1 MAFNSLF
8 NKKLLLKLLPGAL
21 AVGIFVGVPMFKS
34 FSSEEEAIIFIHDN
48 DHWPKVEEE
57 LSTHASSVSMWYVK
71 LLTALSDVDEHP
83 RAGRYDVG
91 QGRSI
96 LSVLR
101 DLRNGRETPVRLT
114 IKSVRTL
121 DELSKLLAS
130 KLQPT
135 TQEWR
140 SFLSASG
147 TATSVGKTPQTLIGL
162 FLPNTYE
169 VYWKITP
176 EKLLER
182 MAKESA
188 DFWTES
194 RQAQAKELGLS
205 IDEVI
210 TLASIVQQ
218 ETAYNPEK
226 KRVAGMYL
234 NRLRME
240 MPLQADPTVKFAL
253 QQFGLRR
260 ILHKHLRVDS
270 PYNTYRNKGLPPG
283 PICIPEL
290 SSIEGV
296 LDAEKHDYIYMC
308 AKEDFSGQ
316 HNFATTYEE
325 HQKNAAKYSEALDA
339 RGIQ

>member
-1 MAFNSLF
+1 M
-8 NKKLLLKLLPGAL
+8 
-21 AVGIFVGVPMFKS
+21 VKS
-34 FSSEEEAIIFIHDN
+34 FSAKEEAVIFIN
-48 DHWPKVEEE
+48 DDDQWPKVKAE
-57 LSTHASSVSMWYVK
+57 LNAHADAVTMLYVQ
-71 LLTALSDVDEHP
+71 LFTALTDFDEHP
-83 RAGRYDVG
+83 RPGRYDVG

-96 LSVLR
+96 ISVLR
-101 DLRNGRETPVRLT
+101 HLRNGRETPVRLT

-121 DELSKLLAS
+121 DDLSRLLAD
-130 KLQPT
+130 KLQPSA
-135 TQEWR
+135 QEWR
-140 SFLSASG
+140 RFFQNPS
-147 TATSVGKTPQTLIGL
+147 TATSVGKTQQTLIGL

-182 MAKESA
+182 MEKESA
-188 DFWTES
+188 NYWTKS
-194 RQAQAKELGLS
+194 RREQAKELGLS
-205 IDEVI
+205 IDEVM

-226 KRVAGMYL
+226 ARVAGMYL

-253 QQFGLRR
+253 QQFELRR
-260 ILHKHLRVDS
+260 IMHKHLRVDS

-290 SSIEGV
+290 SSIETV
-296 LDAEKHDYIYMC
+296 LEAEQHDYIYMC

-316 HNFATTYEE
+316 HNFAKTYEE
-325 HQKNAAKYSEALDA
+325 HQQNAAKYSQALDKH
-339 RGIQ
+339 GIQ